1 MSIDSSIVLCSGCDF
16 EYSLHPRPIR
26 CHYHLPNGEVFE
38 HYRQMGWCYSC
49 EGVRDVEA
57 LPDIQNA
64 RAKIASLLDEKSMMR
79 LVVWDRIIKGQ
90 NSQRIG
96 RIDAEISDLQ
106 ALVKAF
112 EQRVSGPRCLKCS
125 STEISAGVA
134 DHEHSCGGKFF
145 MESHPEG
152 IRFFFQTTV
161 IHLDGE
167 GLLFDQD
174 SPD

>member
-16 EYSLHPRPIR
+16 EFPLHPRPIL

-38 HYRQMGWCYSC
+38 HHRQMGWCYSC

-57 LPDIQNA
+57 LPNIQDA
-64 RAKIASLLDEKSMMR
+64 RTKIASLLDEKSMMR
-79 LVVWDRIIKGQ
+79 LGVWDRIITGPK
-90 NSQRIG
+90 SQRLGMIDDEIG
-96 RIDAEISDLQ
+96 DLQ
-106 ALVKAF
+106 ALVNAF
-112 EQRVSGPRCLKCS
+112 EHRVSGPRCLKCG

-145 MESHPEG
+145 MESHPQG

-161 IHLDGE
+161 IHLNGE
-167 GLLFDQD
+167 GLLLDQG